1 MSIKHL
7 WKTGLLRTSR
17 KRADEKDIEEGGR
30 MKGMSKKVRRGM
42 WKKRT
47 SVKGDV
53 EKGDVEDVDEGD
65 DEEGSRM
72 NGMSRIGEDEKDDE
86 EGGCRR
92 RGGWKKGMPWK
103 REEEEGG
110 VENGGKMT
118 RTSKEGTG

>member
-7 WKTGLLRTSR
+7 WKTGLSRTSR

-53 EKGDVEDVDEGD
+53 KKE
-65 DEEGSRM
+65 
-72 NGMSRIGEDEKDDE
+72 MSKTLTKETT
-86 EGGCRR
+86 R
-92 RGGWKKGMPWK
+92 RGVG
-103 REEEEGG
+103 
-110 VENGGKMT
+110 
-118 RTSKEGTG
+118 

>member
-47 SVKGDV
+47 SVKGDG
-53 EKGDVEDVDEGD
+53 EKDVEDVDEGD

-103 REEEEGG
+103 REEEEGD
-110 VENGGKMT
+110 V
-118 RTSKEGTG
+118 KEEGRRRRGRRERG